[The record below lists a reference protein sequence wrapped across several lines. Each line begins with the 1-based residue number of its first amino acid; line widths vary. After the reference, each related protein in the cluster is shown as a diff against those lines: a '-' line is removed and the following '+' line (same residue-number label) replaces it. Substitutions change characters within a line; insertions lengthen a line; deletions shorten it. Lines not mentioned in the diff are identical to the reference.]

1 MRRKIS
7 FHAIDFSQRLMTKS
21 RGTWNVPEKSAKNVG
36 GTWNVPEKSAKNV
49 GGTWNV
55 PEKIVG
61 RIFVHT

>member
-1 MRRKIS
+1 MCPKNWR
-7 FHAIDFSQRLMTKS
+7 KS
-21 RGTWNVPEKSAKNVG
+21 RGTWNVPEKLAKNVG